1 MENVITIA
9 KYIFTRY
16 KADYGVPID
25 EMKLHKLLYFAQRE
39 ALIQIGKPLFKENF
53 VGWKFG
59 PVMLKIRKAYKNE
72 QLDDADYQKIGIP
85 YQSIMD
91 YVFNEYA
98 QKDSWSLSRLSH
110 GEFSWKQSRTDI
122 QEGENGNVKIKLKD
136 IKKDANRIKKRREL
150 LVSLSR
156 DIQEGITNGDNS

>member
-1 MENVITIA
+1 MSYFSDVH
-9 KYIFTRY
+9 
-16 KADYGVPID
+16 PLD

-39 ALIQIGKPLFKENF
+39 ALIQTGKPLFKANF

-72 QLDDADYQKIGIP
+72 QLDDADYQKTGIP

-91 YVFNEYA
+91 RVFNDYA

-110 GEFSWKQSRTDI
+110 GEFSWK
-122 QEGENGNVKIKLKD
+122 
-136 IKKDANRIKKRREL
+136 
-150 LVSLSR
+150 
-156 DIQEGITNGDNS
+156 